1 MVNEIKAKLQKRKI
15 DIKSNQCLLF
25 IYMMEKNGLDL
36 TVYKQ
41 KDLEAL
47 YMFFKAEIATSSLN
61 LQGLEGEEYTNKLKD
76 SIVPENE
83 NYDENDFSDDVV
95 YGTVNIERATYNGQ
109 GENGKPI
116 TSRLKYMPYEEFKN
130 LIQSKNINEA
140 IKYFTLDEE
149 DNLIVACWSTSSI
162 TYTFEGIDSLP
173 EERRQ
178 EIAESYEDD
187 STTNVY
193 EYRKIPYQKYIY
205 KYTMPFSFGASLVA
219 ITDNPQFCKDIA
231 KIAEESHIT
240 LTLQEQYSETNTTTV
255 IDGTQTDKIYAK
267 LNAKCTGNIAEE
279 VNDAQV
285 IRSNERVD
293 SVQAILN
300 QYHWNEGFDKNTQ
313 ILQGSSNGGR
323 MKYTWKWEGRNTTYS
338 YTLIYKSD
346 RSGVTI
352 EELSYTSSSNLVTQT
367 TRNKNNLFITKNG
380 KLQEGGFPSEVQNLP
395 SQIEQEEFD
404 IQKLKDLSAYTKKV
418 DSTYKIT
425 GNAISKS
432 NSYKLEITSV
442 DNWYEYYQK
451 SYTEIKSEDIGTGHT
466 EATTS
471 LTPAYVTSIKTEN
484 FENLDYVQNITE
496 GEKRRIARDI
506 LEEHLDDV
514 VLNPELEITELQED
528 IYTYGEEKISINN
541 SGIKYTLGNKVL
553 EQVYIKVQPGNEL
566 SNLIIAA
573 DENKIKQKKEGEEEQ
588 DSKVELTEIYRG
600 LRADENG
607 FLRVYDK
614 YDDVQKTFN
623 SIEDWSYEMLDLRK
637 STVNIT
643 DLLRYLLFLYDGT
656 DFGVTDYD
664 LTLFKPDEFKSALV
678 NGSAISEWLK
688 SYENNSL
695 REFRNGQITYDEYS
709 QTLYGDMAGYDDEGN
724 VVYYLDRLDVEN
736 EETVDHSWNFS
747 YGIMV
752 YTMVYPENRVVL
764 APQYLEM
771 LGMTKETM
779 QNYIETQIPAGAHI
793 SEKGWDADTLD
804 SIHDMIIDEKR
815 QYLKAYYE
823 EQGITLENNELDAF
837 IAIAY
842 AFGNCDGTES
852 SIEVL
857 RRYKAGE
864 ATKEELI
871 EKFDIPNAGG
881 TLSQPFMY
889 TSWGRHDQ
897 LLAMFFEGRYIL
909 STGEEIDPNSFLGGS
924 LLQAAEILHKRMEDE
939 KWMYYTDTSE
949 ILYYND
955 IESSTNK
962 TKATCCATYVIS
974 SIYLSEL
981 ATEEEIN
988 SLSEGYN
995 NCGGVV
1001 QLLEK
1006 KGWEKINSKEELE
1019 AGDVVLFS
1027 YPDTT
1032 YQYDHVEI
1040 YAGNS
1045 TWYGAGSTSAIQRD
1059 APSSW
1064 SNNYLM
1070 ANFSCAYRHIG
1081 N

>member
-623 SIEDWSYEMLDLRK
+623 SIEDWSYEMLDSRK

-664 LTLFKPDEFKSALV
+664 LTLFKPDEFKSAML

-688 SYENNSL
+688 SFENENL
-695 REFRNGQITYDEYS
+695 REFRNGQITYDQY
-709 QTLYGDMAGYDDEGN
+709 QDGYKGFMAGYDEDDPEKI
-724 VVYYLDRLDVEN
+724 VYYLDELDV
-736 EETVDHSWNFS
+736 TGDHSWNFS
-747 YGIMV
+747 YGLRVFDIKTNEFVMNTAFLEEV
-752 YTMVYPENRVVL
+752 GISPEEIKAEIRR
-764 APQYLEM
+764 
-771 LGMTKETM
+771 
-779 QNYIETQIPAGAHI
+779 IPAGKNV
-793 SEKGWDADTLD
+793 SEKGWDADALD
-804 SIHDMIIDEKR
+804 RLHDLIINNTR
-815 QYLKAYYE
+815 QNLKEWYE
-823 EQGITLENNELDAF
+823 EKGITLENNELDAF

-842 AFGNCDGTES
+842 GFGNCYGTDS
-852 SIEVL
+852 SIEML
-857 RRYKAGE
+857 RKYKAGE
-864 ATKEELI
+864 ATKEQLI
-871 EKFDIPNAGG
+871 ENFYIPNGSG
-881 TLSQPFMY
+881 TLSLPFMY

-909 STGEEIDPNSFLGGS
+909 STGEEIDPNSFMGGS
-924 LLQAAEILHKRMEDE
+924 LLQAAKELHKKMEDE

-962 TKATCCATYVIS
+962 TKATCCATYVMS
-974 SIYLSEL
+974 SIYLAGL

-1006 KGWEKINSKEELE
+1006 KGWERINSKEELE

-1040 YAGNS
+1040 YAGEG
-1045 TWYGAGSTSAIQRD
+1045 TWCGAGSTRSIQRQ
-1059 APSSW
+1059 APSSYD
-1064 SNNYLM
+1064 NGFLM
-1070 ANFSCAYRHIG
+1070 QNFKVAYR
-1081 N
+1081 NRYN